1 MQGQYIV
8 KVFPDSLSYPTLAP
22 SYYSTNYSQYLWDSA
37 TVINHTCAN
46 NISMNIIMAE
56 TITFSGTTS
65 LSGNVYEGVG
75 FLSLP
80 NNPVPNVDMK
90 LAHLP
95 SLEIISSTKTNS
107 SGFYTFSNMP
117 FGAYYI
123 FADIPGLNFGT
134 PYIRVTDTAHLSYT
148 QLDYYI
154 NCSTITPT
162 SPLSVATINNTEEF
176 ITIAPN
182 PFTSQTTISFSSEQ
196 TNTTIKITDILGK
209 EIKALNFSGKY
220 CTIEKSTMQA
230 GIYFVKI
237 IDVNKNVVNRKIVVQ

>member
-1 MQGQYIV
+1 M
-8 KVFPDSLSYPTLAP
+8 
-22 SYYSTNYSQYLWDSA
+22 
-37 TVINHTCAN
+37 
-46 NISMNIIMAE
+46 
-56 TITFSGTTS
+56 
-65 LSGNVYEGVG
+65 
-75 FLSLP
+75 P

-176 ITIAPN
+176 ISKLKKGGRKIPLLKIISINITEIAP
-182 PFTSQTTISFSSEQ
+182 
-196 TNTTIKITDILGK
+196 ITDEK
-209 EIKALNFSGKY
+209 TFEIKQSK
-220 CTIEKSTMQA
+220 TDIK
-230 GIYFVKI
+230 GIT
-237 IDVNKNVVNRKIVVQ
+237 R